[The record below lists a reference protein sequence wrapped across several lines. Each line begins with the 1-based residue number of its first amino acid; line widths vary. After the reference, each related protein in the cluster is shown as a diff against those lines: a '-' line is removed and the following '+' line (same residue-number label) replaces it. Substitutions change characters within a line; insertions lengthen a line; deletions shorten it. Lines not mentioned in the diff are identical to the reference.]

1 MPTRYEATRLINAPI
16 DKVWA
21 LITDASEYSRWNDAV
36 VSLDGTIE
44 PGGALKLIS
53 TVDPKRTFELKVT
66 HLEASTTMVWSG
78 GMPLGLFTGTRTY
91 TVAAEGTGSRFTMV
105 EEFTGPMAPMI
116 TKAIPDMTESFETFA
131 ASVKRASEA

>member
-1 MPTRYEATRLINAPI
+1 MPTRYEATRSIDAPV
-16 DKVWA
+16 DRVWA
-21 LITDASEYSRWNDAV
+21 LITDASAYSQWNDAV

-44 PGGALKLIS
+44 PGGKLRLVS
-53 TVDPKRTFELKVT
+53 TLDPKRTFKLKVT
-66 HLEASTTMVWSG
+66 QLDAPTMMVWSG

-91 TVAAEGTGSRFTMV
+91 TVASEGTGSRFTMV

-131 ASVKRASEA
+131 ASVKQASEA